1 VVIYIIIKM
10 SMGTL
15 PAIGSYTT
23 STQGDRLY
31 PITIQIQNRHGGWT
45 PVRALSDTGNEISIF
60 KKEVAEELGLNMEDG
75 EHFKVAGIN
84 GQGREF
90 RRFKLMV
97 KIGNLEPIRA
107 TIGFA
112 MNKGDLV
119 ENLLG
124 NADVLK
130 SGKFQ
135 VTYDKDTVTYT
146 QKALNARV
154 SSCDAY
160 GSEQEILNQLYD
172 HLTTRRK
179 RGEKH
184 SREKASEDLKDG
196 GGHNSISGYGVYY

>member
-1 VVIYIIIKM
+1 M
-10 SMGTL
+10 STL
-15 PAIGSYTT
+15 PSFTT
-23 STQGDRLY
+23 NTTGDRLY
-31 PITIQIQNRHGGWT
+31 PITIHIQHAKGHFT
-45 PVRALSDTGNEISIF
+45 PVRCLSDTGNEISIF
-60 KKEVAEELGLNMEDG
+60 KREVADELGLNMQDG
-75 EHFKVAGIN
+75 ERFKVAGIN

-90 RRFKLMV
+90 RRFKLMI
-97 KIGNLEPIRA
+97 KIGDLQPIRA

-146 QKALNARV
+146 QKALHARV
-154 SSCDAY
+154 STCDMSH
-160 GSEQEILNQLYD
+160 GSEQEVLNQLYD

-179 RGEKH
+179 RAAKH
-184 SREKASEDLKDG
+184 VTSEDMKDG
-196 GGHNSISGYGVYY
+196 GGHNSISAYGVFY

>member
-1 VVIYIIIKM
+1 M
-10 SMGTL
+10 SMSSL
-15 PAIGSYTT
+15 SSYSANTA
-23 STQGDRLY
+23 GDRLY
-31 PITIQIQNRHGGWT
+31 PITIQIQNKFGGYT

-60 KKEVAEELGLNMEDG
+60 KREVADELGLDMEDG

-97 KIGNLEPIRA
+97 KIGNLQPIRA

-154 SSCDAY
+154 SSCDTY

-179 RGEKH
+179 RAAKH
-184 SREKASEDLKDG
+184 VTSEDMKDG
-196 GGHNSISGYGVYY
+196 GGHNSIAGYGVFY